1 MLDLD
6 LTLRARITIVQT
18 WPNKQLKKLQ
28 SMLVT
33 VSDGMLVMFNFYH
46 LVKPK

>member
-6 LTLRARITIVQT
+6 LTLSARITIAPN
-18 WPNKQLKKLQ
+18 WPDKQLKKQQ
-28 SMLVT
+28 SMLVM